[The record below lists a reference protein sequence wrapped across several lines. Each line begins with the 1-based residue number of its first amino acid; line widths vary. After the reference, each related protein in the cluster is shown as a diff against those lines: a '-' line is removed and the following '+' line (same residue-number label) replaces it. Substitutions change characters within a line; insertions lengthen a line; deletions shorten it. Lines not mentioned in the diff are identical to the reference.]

1 MTRVYEV
8 KMSPAKTAKEFFYVG
23 IAHDPETGK
32 RIVKF
37 GTTNDLPRRRGE
49 HRRHEYKQFPLY
61 DFEYVSYVKLSQ
73 ANTKRIEDD
82 VRDTLAKILANDEA
96 FIRNDR
102 YILSHNDPIEIRV
115 TIKTKTYK
123 FFIPAL
129 DNDADL

>member
-1 MTRVYEV
+1 MVRVYEI
-8 KMSPAKTAKEFFYVG
+8 KMTPAKPIKEFFYVG

-61 DFEYVSYVKLSQ
+61 DFEYVSFVKLSQ
-73 ANTKRIEDD
+73 ANTRRIEDD
-82 VRDTLAKILANDEA
+82 VRDYLAALLLKDEA

-129 DNDADL
+129 DNDAEL

>member
-1 MTRVYEV
+1 MVRVYEI
-8 KMSPAKTAKEFFYVG
+8 KMAPAKTEKEFFYVG
-23 IAHDPETGK
+23 IAHEPETSK

-49 HRRHEYKQFPLY
+49 HRRHEYKQFPLH
-61 DFEYVSYVKLSQ
+61 DFEYVSFVKLSQ
-73 ANTKRIEDD
+73 ANTKRVEDS
-82 VRDTLAKILANDEA
+82 VRDYLAALLSSDEA

-115 TIKTKTYK
+115 TIKTKTYN
-123 FFIPAL
+123 FWIPAL

>member
-1 MTRVYEV
+1 MVRVYEI
-8 KMSPAKTAKEFFYVG
+8 KMAPAKTEKEFFYVG

-49 HRRHEYKQFPLY
+49 HRRHEYKKFPLH
-61 DFEYVSYVKLSQ
+61 DCEYVSFVKLSQ
-73 ANTKRIEDD
+73 ANTKRVEDS
-82 VRDTLAKILANDEA
+82 VRDYLASLLSSDEA

-102 YILSHNDPIEIRV
+102 YILSHNDPIDIRV

-123 FFIPAL
+123 FWIPAL
-129 DNDADL
+129 DNDADM